1 MRVVTLRGRVSFW
14 DHFVR
19 GSVVIFFFQGC
30 SEDVMYI
37 FFSFFLRYIVFVH
50 EILWPF
56 IDIHCIFFLFYIVMY
71 VFLLPTFFMCCFFS
85 LFIYM
90 LLIICMQSIIS
101 VLHKDAL
108 MSFIQSVSEIQVV
121 KSLLSINSLIAK
133 FFKSLCQDRFYCI

>member
-1 MRVVTLRGRVSFW
+1 
-14 DHFVR
+14 
-19 GSVVIFFFQGC
+19 
-30 SEDVMYI
+30 
-37 FFSFFLRYIVFVH
+37 
-50 EILWPF
+50 
-56 IDIHCIFFLFYIVMY
+56 MY

-121 KSLLSINSLIAK
+121 KSLLSINSLIAN
-133 FFKSLCQDRFYCI
+133 FFKSLC